1 MNTQNNSQQVVNNR
15 NVLQGQV
22 SGISRG
28 SVTYGNFNQQQGM
41 IRTDN
46 TYSFRVGN
54 IPVSFQTRQ
63 NFNMNDGDNIT
74 AVGDYKNGTF
84 HITALRNETTGAIF
98 KPTTGLLF
106 VAGAL
111 SFFLGLI
118 GMFII
123 IGFIILPFSFYFFYA
138 GFKCSKAVSLLHS
151 IPKYSHNNLIVEQTK
166 TVENISP
173 GDRLM
178 SSSNDATTTENVMK
192 EIERIFEMKSNGSI
206 SEEEY
211 ALLKSNILK
220 R

>member
-1 MNTQNNSQQVVNNR
+1 MNTQNNSQQIVNNR

-46 TYSFRVGN
+46 TYSFRVGS

-63 NFNMNDGDNIT
+63 NFNINDGDYIT

-84 HITALRNETTGAIF
+84 HITTLRNETTGAIF
-98 KPTTGLLF
+98 EPTTGLLF

-118 GMFII
+118 GMIII
-123 IGFIILPFSFYFFYA
+123 IGFIILPFSFYFFWT
-138 GFKCSKAVSLLHS
+138 GFKYSKAVSLLHS
-151 IPKYSHNNLIVEQTK
+151 IPKYSQFNTVKEQVITHNLISNGNNMNNYSNDLK
-166 TVENISP
+166 LNENII
-173 GDRLM
+173 
-178 SSSNDATTTENVMK
+178 TK
-192 EIERIFEMKSNGSI
+192 IERLHQMKINGAI
-206 SEEEY
+206 SADEY
-211 ALLKSNILK
+211 TALKSNILK
-220 R
+220 H